1 MTTGSNRTIRTIE
14 AQGRDKESHQV
25 FFCISALLFVA
36 SATFTI
42 LLCRSMSAMGG
53 MRMPGGWTMSMVWMR
68 MPNVTWLGAA
78 AAFFGMWVVMMVAMM
93 LPSLLP
99 MLQRYRQSLHGV
111 PGTHCSWHTLLVG
124 LGYFF
129 VWTLFGVAAYL
140 VGVALTTIMMQQ
152 LALARAVPVAAG
164 VIVLIAGLFQFTRCK
179 ARHLACCNE
188 GPGSDRTLAP
198 NSSMAWRH
206 GLRLGFHCSVC
217 CAGLMAILLVVGI
230 MNLRAMAVVAAV
242 ITIERLAPASQGVV
256 RVVGIF
262 IICVGLFL
270 IARASGI
277 V

>member
-1 MTTGSNRTIRTIE
+1 MTTSSDRTISTID
-14 AQGRDKESHQV
+14 AQGRDKGSQQV

-36 SATFTI
+36 SATITI
-42 LLCRSMSAMGG
+42 LLCRSMSGMGG

-68 MPNVTWLGAA
+68 IPNFTWIRAM
-78 AAFFGMWVVMMVAMM
+78 AAFLGMWVVMMVAMM
-93 LPSLLP
+93 LPSLIP
-99 MLQRYRQSLHGV
+99 MLQRYRQSLDRV
-111 PGTHCSWHTLLVG
+111 AGTLRSWHTLLVG

-129 VWTLFGVAAYL
+129 VWTLFGLAAYL
-140 VGVALTTIMMQQ
+140 IGIALTTAMMQQ
-152 LALARAVPVAAG
+152 LAVARAVPVAAG
-164 VIVLIAGLFQFTRCK
+164 VVVLIAGLFQFTRCK

-188 GPGSDRTLAP
+188 GSGNDCTLAA
-198 NSSMAWRH
+198 NASTAWRH

-230 MNLRAMAVVAAV
+230 MDLRAMAVVAAV
-242 ITIERLAPASQGVV
+242 ITIERLAPASQRVV

-262 IICVGLFL
+262 IICTGLVL

>member
-1 MTTGSNRTIRTIE
+1 MAFTPRDNGRTID
-14 AQGRDKESHQV
+14 AQRRDQGSQQV
-25 FFCISALLFVA
+25 FFCISALVFVA
-36 SATFTI
+36 TATFTI
-42 LLCRSMSAMGG
+42 VLCRSMSAMGG

-68 MPNVTWLGAA
+68 MPNFTWLGAA
-78 AAFFGMWVVMMVAMM
+78 AAFLGMWVVMMVAMM
-93 LPSLLP
+93 LPSLIP
-99 MLQRYRQSLHGV
+99 MLQRYRQSIHGV
-111 PGTHCSWHTLLVG
+111 PGTDLSWHTLLVG

-140 VGVALTTIMMQQ
+140 IGVALTTIMMQQ

-188 GPGSDRTLAP
+188 GPGSDCTLAA
-198 NSSMAWRH
+198 NSSTAWRH

-217 CAGLMAILLVVGI
+217 CAGLMTILLVLGV
-230 MNLRAMAVVAAV
+230 MDVRAMGVVAAI
-242 ITIERLAPASQGVV
+242 ITIERLAPATQRVV
-256 RVVGIF
+256 RVVGTF
-262 IICVGLFL
+262 IICTGLFL